1 MEQREVGASG
11 LKVSAIGLGCNNFG
25 WIIDAEAS
33 NNVIARALDL
43 GITFF
48 DTADMY
54 GESEVVLGKA
64 LGSRRTGVVV
74 AAKFGMTGQG
84 LTGGASR
91 DYVMKAAERSLR
103 RLQTDYI
110 DVLYLHKPDPAVPVE
125 ETLRA
130 LDDLIRQGKV
140 RHAAASNM
148 TPDLLNEAASVAASK
163 RLNGFIATQ
172 EEYSLIVRGI
182 EKTIVPAVERL
193 GMGLIPY
200 FPLASGLLTGKY
212 KRGAAPAPGT
222 RLSAWKF
229 LAPPLLTDENFD
241 RVERLE
247 AFAMARGHRI
257 SELAIAWLLAK
268 RQVPSVIAG
277 ATSAAQVEA
286 NAHAAAWTLT
296 AKELAEIDE
305 LFRAG

>member
-1 MEQREVGASG
+1 MEQREIGASG

-25 WIIDAEAS
+25 WVIDAEAS
-33 NNVIARALDL
+33 NEVIARALDL

-74 AAKFGMTGQG
+74 ATKFGVAGEG

-91 DYVMKAAERSLR
+91 GYVMKAAERSLT
-103 RLQTDYI
+103 RLHTDYI
-110 DVLYLHKPDPAVPVE
+110 DVLYLHTPDPAVPVE

-148 TPDLLNEAASVAASK
+148 TPDLLNEAASIATSK
-163 RLNGFIATQ
+163 HLNAFIATQ

-182 EKTIVPAVERL
+182 EKTIVPVVERL
-193 GMGLIPY
+193 GIGLIPY

-212 KRGAAPAPGT
+212 KRGAPPAPGT
-222 RLSAWKF
+222 RLNTWKF
-229 LAPPLLTDENFD
+229 LTSSLLTDENFD

-247 AFAMARGHRI
+247 AFAIARGHRI

-268 RQVPSVIAG
+268 RYVPSVIAG
-277 ATSAAQVEA
+277 ATSPAQVEA
-286 NAHAAAWTLT
+286 NAHAATWTLT
-296 AKELAEIDE
+296 AKELAEIDG
-305 LFRAG
+305 LFGAG